1 MTDKEVF
8 KHLAELGD
16 FEKLTLVE
24 QCLICDYL
32 HYNLDKIDELTD
44 RESDYNYCWGGCLAK
59 EYCDEVKLPWGFS
72 TTFKKTDSW
81 STGYALIFDE
91 VKATIIQIKK
101 KFGVLVKEEVWLD
114 GDCFTFKFWD
124 CSKEEICFNKLPFWS
139 CEISSSRNNTENLL
153 AKAEKL
159 KAEIKELQE
168 ELYKVEDELNQREV
182 ETFAEAET

>member
-16 FEKLTLVE
+16 FEKLTSAE

-32 HYNLDKIDELTD
+32 HYNLDRIAEFAN
-44 RESDYNYCWGGCLAK
+44 RESDYNYCWGGCSS
-59 EYCDEVKLPWGFS
+59 EGYCDNANNPWGFD
-72 TTFKKTDSW
+72 TTFKSIDSW
-81 STGYALIFDE
+81 NIGYANIFDE
-91 VKATIIQIKK
+91 VKATIIQTKK

-114 GDCFTFKFWD
+114 GDYFTFKFWD

-139 CEISSSRNNTENLL
+139 CEVSSIHNRTENLL

-159 KAEIKELQE
+159 KAEIKKLQE
-168 ELYKVEDELNQREV
+168 ELYEIEDELNQREV
-182 ETFAEAET
+182 ETFAEAV